1 MMKKDLRGYG
11 MWYSPSS
18 ATTKPKRKMKTP
30 TIKQIQIKN
39 AALQLKSIDPNHP
52 AIESARQW
60 WKTSCR
66 YSNHDGDV
74 LQRLISVI
82 TVEFKA
88 SLNPGILWRPGMA
101 IPQ

>member
-1 MMKKDLRGYG
+1 VNKKDLRGG
-11 MWYSPSS
+11 WGVVFSVVSNNR
-18 ATTKPKRKMKTP
+18 TEIKMKTP